1 MRHNSYGKQHL
12 FCESKLSGSLEWWQP
27 NVIFS
32 EFFIFGIERKFRISL
47 ISVALPFCPEYTRCS
62 ISVQPNDNV
71 CQLRIDLLDFS
82 LAPPTGD
89 GICSTDV
96 ISISGSASNIP
107 ALCGENAGQHLIADF
122 SGSNPISIVI
132 KSTSTYTFGR
142 HWNIRLSQIACD
154 SGDRGKAMCESID

>member
-1 MRHNSYGKQHL
+1 M
-12 FCESKLSGSLEWWQP
+12 
-27 NVIFS
+27 
-32 EFFIFGIERKFRISL
+32 
-47 ISVALPFCPEYTRCS
+47 
-62 ISVQPNDNV
+62 QPNDNV

-89 GICSTDV
+89 GVCSTDV

-107 ALCGENAGQHLIADF
+107 AVCGENAGQHLIADF

-154 SGDRGKAMCESID
+154 SSDRGKTVCASIKISSLCFAIK